1 MNVKIEIVTD
11 SYPMPERPT
20 VDNVLAARIEEQE
33 AILNALE
40 AEKTK
45 AIEKKDM
52 LESIT
57 KEATRPRSTGL

>member
-1 MNVKIEIVTD
+1 MNVKIEIVID
-11 SYPMPERPT
+11 SYKMPTHST
-20 VDNVLAARIEEQE
+20 VDTVLAARVEEQE

-40 AEKTK
+40 VEKTK

-57 KEATRPRSTGL
+57 REATRPRSTGL